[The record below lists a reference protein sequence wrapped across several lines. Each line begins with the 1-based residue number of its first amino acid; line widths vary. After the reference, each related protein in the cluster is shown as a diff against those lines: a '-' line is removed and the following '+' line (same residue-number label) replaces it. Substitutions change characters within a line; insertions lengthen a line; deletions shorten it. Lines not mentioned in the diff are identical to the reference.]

1 MNEIIQVTQLP
12 VIVEQLSE
20 IRERIISS
28 TQAALALPVTEEN
41 YKEIKNIRTSLRK
54 DYDELET
61 LRKHIK
67 AAVMAPY
74 DELMVTYKECVSDV
88 FLPADKQLAERIASV
103 EDSLKSSK
111 VTEVKEYFEEYSASK
126 SIDFISFADLN
137 LKVTMSVSSKSLKKQ
152 VAAFLDGVAEDL
164 EMIATLECSAE
175 VLVEYKKTLNVSQAI
190 KTVNDRHV
198 AIEAEMKHSE
208 EVQQVAEDK
217 AETVA
222 VVDAVLEESFVAPTV
237 EAVPDDED
245 DSVPVNAEVK
255 VYGLAFKV
263 DTPKIEHLKAIKDLM
278 ESFREEG
285 LVYEQIKC

>member
-1 MNEIIQVTQLP
+1 MNEVIQVTQRP
-12 VIVEQLSE
+12 IIVEQLSE
-20 IRERIISS
+20 IKERIISS

-61 LRKHIK
+61 LRKQIK
-67 AAVMAPY
+67 SAVMAPY
-74 DELMVTYKECVSDV
+74 EELMVTYKVCVSDV
-88 FLPADKQLAERIASV
+88 FLPADKQLAEKIASV
-103 EDSLKSSK
+103 ETSLKESK
-111 VTEVKEYFEEYSASK
+111 VNEVQNYFEEYAASK
-126 SIDFISFADLN
+126 GIDFLSFADLN
-137 LKVTMSVSSKSLKKQ
+137 LKVTMSVSAKSLKKQ

-164 EMIATLECSAE
+164 EMIATLEHSAE
-175 VLVEYKKTLNVSQAI
+175 ILVEYKKTLNASQAI

-198 AIEAEMKHSE
+198 AIEAEMKRSE

>member
-12 VIVEQLSE
+12 VIAEKLSE
-20 IRERIISS
+20 IKERIISS

-61 LRKHIK
+61 LRKQIK
-67 AAVMAPY
+67 SAVMAPY
-74 DELMVTYKECVSDV
+74 EELMVTYKECVSDV
-88 FLPADKQLAERIASV
+88 FLPADKKIAERIASV

-111 VTEVKEYFEEYSASK
+111 VAEVKEYFEEYAASK
-126 SIDFISFADLN
+126 GIDFLTFESLN
-137 LKVTMSVSSKSLKKQ
+137 LKITMAASKKSLIKQ
-152 VAAFLDGVAEDL
+152 VTTFLDGVSEDL
-164 EMIATLECSAE
+164 EMIATLEHSAE
-175 VLVEYKKTLNVSQAI
+175 ILVEYKKTLNASQAI

-222 VVDAVLEESFVAPTV
+222 AVDEVLDESFVAPTV
-237 EAVPDDED
+237 DSVPDDED

-263 DTPKIEHLKAIKDLM
+263 DTPKIEHLKAIKVLM

-285 LVYEQIKC
+285 LVYEQIKR